1 LSNTVTL
8 IVGSKLSNTNT
19 VSNKNQISGNK
30 SEAFS
35 VTPNKKNPQ
44 KVGTISIYLLASNV
58 FVLEE
63 PNYHNV

>member
-1 LSNTVTL
+1 MEQCLIVGSKLSNTVTL

-35 VTPNKKNPQ
+35 VTPNKKPL
-44 KVGTISIYLLASNV
+44 K
-58 FVLEE
+58 
-63 PNYHNV
+63 